1 MGSFDIISIREKPFG
16 NTNRRFFSFF
26 TIDLKQEQTGIP
38 RRFLCEMVHKRKQ
51 KQVYWIQCF
60 TWNLSRETTNSRE
73 SGAGS
78 FRRHLS
84 ICRKNR

>member
-51 KQVYWIQCF
+51 KQVY
-60 TWNLSRETTNSRE
+60 
-73 SGAGS
+73 
-78 FRRHLS
+78 
-84 ICRKNR
+84 